1 MLNTTPL
8 GEIEEIT
15 CRREGNNGF
24 EQCNASV
31 VKNNG
36 EKAELTINNVAQ
48 VNTEGG
54 HTQAKPNS
62 LKWNEQRGKK
72 FSARMTKSKET
83 KMIEIFKE
91 GEQ

>member
-1 MLNTTPL
+1 
-8 GEIEEIT
+8 
-15 CRREGNNGF
+15 
-24 EQCNASV
+24 
-31 VKNNG
+31 
-36 EKAELTINNVAQ
+36 